1 MSTLTNAR
9 RLACAALLAS
19 AALTL
24 ASCSGGPAAGGVPKG
39 DLFGDGQK
47 DTSPVIARVG
57 GVEITQRDLELR
69 LREMPD
75 DLKAQ
80 YADKAEQRQ
89 LLRLMVGELLM
100 ARGALEADLTA
111 DPLVVQQ
118 LISQRRTTLI
128 DAYKEMV
135 LWKDLTPSPELI
147 REEYELNKAV
157 HYQVA
162 ASVQARHIQC
172 STKAEADAAWA
183 RLHGGGKESAFP
195 YVVAE
200 FSRNALSTQQEGV
213 LGWFNRSGYIGA
225 LPYGKEFTE
234 TVFDWSLGLHPP
246 TKIGGHWHIVEI
258 LDRQPARTL
267 SLAEVQDRIIDQL
280 KPGLQQAAKEEF
292 LARRLKEEPVEY
304 FGEFRP
310 GNGRSAE
317 ELLKLG
323 MLAANFERKL
333 EVFDTLLEDYPD
345 SKEAPMALF
354 LKANLYLDTTGD
366 MYRCRFYL
374 QQLLA
379 GYPQSEIADQARFM
393 LDNLGKID
401 FKSPRSIQDLRGTAR

>member
-1 MSTLTNAR
+1 MSTLSNAR
-9 RLACAALLAS
+9 RLACAALLVS

-24 ASCSGGPAAGGVPKG
+24 ASCSGDSSTGGLSKG
-39 DLFGDGQK
+39 ELFGDGQK
-47 DTSPVIARVG
+47 DTSAVIAKVG
-57 GVEITQRDLELR
+57 GAKITQRDLELR
-69 LREMPD
+69 LKEMPD
-75 DLKAQ
+75 DLRAQ
-80 YADKAEQRQ
+80 YADPAERRQ

-100 ARGALEADLTA
+100 AQGALEAGLTS

-118 LISQRRTTLI
+118 MISQRRATLI
-128 DAYKEMV
+128 DAYKDMV

-172 STKAEADAAWA
+172 NTKAEADAAWA
-183 RLHGGGKESAFP
+183 RLRGGGQGSAFP

-200 FSRNALSTQQEGV
+200 FSRNPLSTREEGV

-234 TVFDWSLGLHPP
+234 TVFDWNLGLHPP
-246 TKIGGHWHIVEI
+246 VKIGGHWHIVEI
-258 LDRQPARTL
+258 LNRQPARTL
-267 SLAEVQDRIIDQL
+267 ALAEVKDRIVDQL
-280 KPGLQQAAKEEF
+280 LPGLQQAAKEDF
-292 LARRLKEEPVEY
+292 LARRLKESSIEY
-304 FGEFRP
+304 FGDYRP
-310 GNGRSAE
+310 GSGRSAE

-323 MLAANFERKL
+323 MLAAAFERKL
-333 EVFDTLLEDYPD
+333 EIYDTLLEDYPD
-345 SKEAPMALF
+345 SREAPMALF

-366 MYRCRFYL
+366 MHRCRFYL

-379 GYPQSEIADQARFM
+379 GYPQSEVAEQARFM
-393 LDNLGKID
+393 LDNLGKVD
-401 FKSPRSIQDLRGTAR
+401 FKSPRSIQDLRGNAR

>member
-24 ASCSGGPAAGGVPKG
+24 ASCSGGPASGGIPKG

-47 DTSPVIARVG
+47 DTSPVIARVA

-157 HYQVA
+157 HYQVV

-172 STKAEADAAWA
+172 NTKAEADAAWA
-183 RLHGGGKESAFP
+183 RLHGGGRESAFP

-200 FSRNALSTQQEGV
+200 FSRNSLSTQQEGV
-213 LGWFNRSGYIGA
+213 LGWFNRSGFIGA

-310 GNGRSAE
+310 GNGRTAE

-333 EVFDTLLEDYPD
+333 EVLDTLLEDYPD
-345 SKEAPMALF
+345 SREAPMALF

>member
-9 RLACAALLAS
+9 RLACAALLAA

-24 ASCSGGPAAGGVPKG
+24 ASCSGPATGGVPKG

-47 DTSPVIARVG
+47 DTSPVIARVA

-75 DLKAQ
+75 DLRAQ

-157 HYQVA
+157 HYQVV
-162 ASVQARHIQC
+162 ASVQARHNQC

-183 RLHGGGKESAFP
+183 RLHGGGRESAFP

-200 FSRNALSTQQEGV
+200 FSRNALSAQQEGV
-213 LGWFNRSGYIGA
+213 LGWFNRSGYIAA

-234 TVFDWSLGLHPP
+234 TVFDWSPGLHPP
-246 TKIGGHWHIVEI
+246 VKIGGHWHIVEI
-258 LDRQPARTL
+258 LDRQSARTL

-310 GNGRSAE
+310 GNGRTAE